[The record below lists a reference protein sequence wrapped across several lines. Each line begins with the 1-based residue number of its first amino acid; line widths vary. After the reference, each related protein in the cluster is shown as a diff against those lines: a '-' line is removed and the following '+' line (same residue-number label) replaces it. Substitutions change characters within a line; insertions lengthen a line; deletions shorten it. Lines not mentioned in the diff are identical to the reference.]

1 MNAVINEFCLRR
13 VSAVFENEMIVS
25 GIRDQSR
32 HTRWLMDNAGGFC
45 QFKTQS
51 YAVTDGVWG
60 GLGLI
65 VFTPQASYQYT
76 DTRQTWDQLGMIKFW
91 NDSTSE
97 LHLPTRSIFHSRSLF
112 LAFLPSTVRCS
123 AVESLCEVKRLEIY
137 LSFFRAVRGAGHLEQ
152 R

>member
-1 MNAVINEFCLRR
+1 MMNECGNKWILFAEGLCCVWEWNDC
-13 VSAVFENEMIVS
+13 V
-25 GIRDQSR
+25 RDQRPEPDGQCWWFLSIQDPEL
-32 HTRWLMDNAGGFC
+32 HGDW
-45 QFKTQS
+45 Q
-51 YAVTDGVWG
+51 YGVWD

-65 VFTPQASYQYT
+65 VFTPQSSYQYT
-76 DTRQTWDQLGMIKFW
+76 DTRQTWDQLWMIKFW

-97 LHLPTRSIFHSRSLF
+97 LYLSTRSIFHSRSLF

-123 AVESLCEVKRLEIY
+123 AVESLCEGKQLEIY